1 MFLPSVEKMVVLIG
15 AGYLGYKTKGG
26 YGAIVGV
33 LLAGIVMRYLSRR
46 ESGAFRYEEVEGRS
60 KILGI
65 I

>member
-33 LLAGIVMRYLSRR
+33 LLAGIVMRHLSRG
-46 ESGAFRYEEVEGRS
+46 ESYEQVEGRS